1 MREKDGYRE
10 NLAILCETFPGK
22 RMLTVSEVA
31 KYMSCH
37 RNTIINLIE
46 TGKLVAVN
54 VGVGK
59 YNVYRVPIREVA
71 RLSVR

>member
-10 NLAILCETFPGK
+10 NLEIICEAFPNK
-22 RMLTVSEVA
+22 KMLTVSEVA

-37 RNTIINLIE
+37 RSTIINLIE
-46 TGKLVAVN
+46 TGKLVAIN

-71 RLSVR
+71 RLSAR